1 MGGLIHDKETESP
14 VVDVYKK
21 PSTRWFW
28 IIVWAMY
35 DQRVSTTRTS
45 EYLYLY
51 TLSRE
56 LLGPRSSCL
65 VVDIV
70 SEPRIWSRS
79 TNAVSLKTQ
88 LQMTESE
95 RTTTPPRT
103 SVTSTLGRSVSLVC
117 AMRGFSD
124 IEG

>member
-1 MGGLIHDKETESP
+1 
-14 VVDVYKK
+14 
-21 PSTRWFW
+21 
-28 IIVWAMY
+28 MY

-51 TLSRE
+51 TISRE

-70 SEPRIWSRS
+70 SEPRIRSRS
-79 TNAVSLKTQ
+79 TNAVSLKAQQT

-95 RTTTPPRT
+95 GTTTPPRT
-103 SVTSTLGRSVSLVC
+103 SVTSALGRSVSLVC